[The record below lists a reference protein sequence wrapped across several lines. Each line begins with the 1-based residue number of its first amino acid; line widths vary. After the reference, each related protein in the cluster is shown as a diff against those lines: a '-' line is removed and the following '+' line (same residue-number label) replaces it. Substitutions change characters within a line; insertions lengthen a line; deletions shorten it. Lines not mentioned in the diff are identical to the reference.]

1 MGKRIK
7 AVRRALGLSQGDV
20 AQVLGVTSITVSRW
34 ETGTQAPDDL
44 TKRMIASVLKT
55 TVAYLFGETSQSSS
69 YESGLLPNA
78 TEKAVQ
84 LNVGKKTPNST
95 RPDPDDA
102 SDALPTRATDSAKQ
116 PYEGTPLVV
125 GEEPVWIDI
134 VEPAACAG
142 PGNGYHEV
150 TWKPIG
156 RLPFSPV
163 DLMGYAWH
171 SGKMRVIRIEGSSM
185 EPRYREGD
193 RVLFS
198 DDGVVSGDIAI
209 VMWDSRLYIRGYI
222 VTPDKMVHLRA
233 FNKENPEI
241 VVDPGDPRL
250 QILGKVL
257 AKVGIE
263 PDKGFW

>member
-1 MGKRIK
+1 MAVSDWIKRARTK
-7 AVRRALGLSQGDV
+7 AGLTQEQLADAIGRKK
-20 AQVLGVTSITVSRW
+20 LSISRW
-34 ETGTQAPDDL
+34 ENGERIPNADDL
-44 TKRMIASVLKT
+44 LKISTVTGVSV
-55 TVAYLFGETSQSSS
+55 ETPQLQHT
-69 YESGLLPNA
+69 EPEVILNA
-78 TEKAVQ
+78 TAH
-84 LNVGKKTPNST
+84 ST
-95 RPDPDDA
+95 TEMDVTGSVKRQFNEA
-102 SDALPTRATDSAKQ
+102 
-116 PYEGTPLVV
+116 PLVV

-198 DDGVVSGDIAI
+198 DDGVVSGDIVI

-222 VTPDKMVHLRA
+222 VTPDKVVHLMA

-241 VVDPGDPRL
+241 VVEPGDPRL